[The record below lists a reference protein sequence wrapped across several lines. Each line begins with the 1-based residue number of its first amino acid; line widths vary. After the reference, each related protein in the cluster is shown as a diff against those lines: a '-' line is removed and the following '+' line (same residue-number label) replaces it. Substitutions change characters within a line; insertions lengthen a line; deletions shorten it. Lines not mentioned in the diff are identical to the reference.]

1 MSVAVFP
8 PTMPTPAEVRRTFRF
23 NREVQ
28 DRFEACLKGLPWR
41 TVAKDRGA
49 TYHSMAGV
57 FHHVLLVYDGWLN
70 FVVQGERADQT
81 MVKKW
86 DALESMAEIQAFR
99 EDVWRCIDPVLK
111 GLTPGRLLRKVK
123 APWQPKACTLA
134 DAFAQVTLEQAYH
147 FGEIIAMLWQED
159 IEPPTM
165 GWLETNWR
173 LAARRRSG

>member
-1 MSVAVFP
+1 
-8 PTMPTPAEVRRTFRF
+8 MPTPAEVRRTFRF

-28 DRFEACLKGLPWR
+28 DRFEGRLSRLPWR
-41 TVAKDRGA
+41 TVAKDREA

-70 FVVQGERADQT
+70 FVLQGKCADQT

-86 DALESMAEIQAFR
+86 DALGSMAEIRAFR
-99 EDVWRCIDPVLK
+99 KGVWRGIDPVLK
-111 GLTPGRLLRKVK
+111 GLTQEHLRKKIK
-123 APWQPKACTLA
+123 ASWQPKACTLA
-134 DAFAQVTLEQAYH
+134 DAFMQVTLEQAYH

-159 IEPPTM
+159 IEPPAM

-173 LAARRRSG
+173 LAARRSNR